1 MIPPSFANFFIAS
14 TSAGAALV
22 GLLFVAISIAPEHTV
37 MVGAPLARQVVA
49 TNAFTSLLNAFFI
62 SLGALIP
69 ISNLG
74 WVTLVMSLTG
84 VSSSL
89 TLGWN
94 LLSHRQRWQNA
105 LRNTPLLMG
114 SLIVYGYEL
123 YYAVD
128 LIKTPQD
135 TGAVLALTE
144 LLIVVYA
151 LGLIRAWELLGA
163 RRYGLLGWLSPLR
176 SLNEEIVTPVNEQSA
191 STSDSSK
198 REIHPEHGPEPT
210 KSDSPDRVTSS

>member
-1 MIPPSFANFFIAS
+1 MLPPAFVNFFVAS

-37 MVGAPLARQVVA
+37 MVGAPLARQAVA
-49 TNAFTSLLNAFFI
+49 ANAFSSLLNAFFI

-69 ISNLG
+69 TANVG

-84 VSSSL
+84 ASSSL

-94 LLSHRQRWQNA
+94 LLRHRQRWQNV
-105 LRNTPLLMG
+105 LRNMLLLIG
-114 SLIVYGYEL
+114 SLIVYGYEF

-135 TGAVLALTE
+135 VGAVLVLTE
-144 LLIVVYA
+144 LLIAVYA

-163 RRYGLLGWLSPLR
+163 RRFGLLSWLSPLR
-176 SLNEEIVTPVNEQSA
+176 AVNEEIATPTNQQSA
-191 STSDSSK
+191 SEADSSK
-198 REIHPEHGPEPT
+198 RETQAEQRSEPT
-210 KSDSPDRVTSS
+210 KSDSSDRLRRS

>member
-1 MIPPSFANFFIAS
+1 MVPPAFANFFIAS

-37 MVGAPLARQVVA
+37 MVGAPIARQAVA
-49 TNAFTSLLNAFFI
+49 SNAFTSLLNAFFI

-69 ISNLG
+69 TSTNLG

-84 VSSSL
+84 MSVSL

-94 LLSHRQRWQNA
+94 LLRHRQRWQNV
-105 LRNTPLLMG
+105 LRNMVLLFG
-114 SLIVYGYEL
+114 SLIVYGYEF
-123 YYAVD
+123 YFAVD

-135 TGAVLALTE
+135 TGGVLALTE

-151 LGLIRAWELLGA
+151 IGLIRAWELLGA
-163 RRYGLLGWLSPLR
+163 RRFGLLSWLSPLR
-176 SLNEEIVTPVNEQSA
+176 NMNQEIVTPTNEHPELEANSL
-191 STSDSSK
+191 K
-198 REIHPEHGPEPT
+198 RENQASQAAEANLDQQAQGQ
-210 KSDSPDRVTSS
+210 SR